1 MAEAG
6 ERDAR
11 RASGGL
17 HGGLRGVCGR
27 TAGGL
32 GGPRGGRGKDCAE
45 AVRRTAWRGR
55 EGLCGGLR
63 GEPRGGLCGCLRGS
77 AMRCKHKV
85 TGRTR
90 RYRETWRC
98 FRLRARLRARVKNP
112 ATAMRTHRP
121 AATMSS
127 KVWQPDET
135 SGVEP
140 LVWRQMHA
148 SGPARTGVDAEVQPD
163 SRERLAAL
171 QQQYE
176 KRAREAH
183 DAGLKEGEAVG
194 RQRAGAELQPVIDRL
209 SRAIEE
215 IGGLRNR
222 LRAEAEADLI
232 QLSLAIAKRVLRR
245 ELAIDPDALHG
256 LVLGALDKLQ
266 GQEISRVR
274 VHPFARRVGGCE
286 PAPELRIG
294 ERGAHSRP
302 ITRSG
307 GSDF

>member
-1 MAEAG
+1 
-6 ERDAR
+6 
-11 RASGGL
+11 
-17 HGGLRGVCGR
+17 
-27 TAGGL
+27 
-32 GGPRGGRGKDCAE
+32 
-45 AVRRTAWRGR
+45 
-55 EGLCGGLR
+55 
-63 GEPRGGLCGCLRGS
+63 
-77 AMRCKHKV
+77 
-85 TGRTR
+85 
-90 RYRETWRC
+90 
-98 FRLRARLRARVKNP
+98 
-112 ATAMRTHRP
+112 
-121 AATMSS
+121 MSS

-274 VHPFARRVGGCE
+274 VHPSHVELVAASLRLNCASANVELIPDPSREVGAVIFETPRGNLDASVE
-286 PAPELRIG
+286 SQLQEI
-294 ERGAHSRP
+294 ERGLADRLRRQS
-302 ITRSG
+302 
-307 GSDF
+307 